1 MITEAS
7 LAYGL
12 IVMFGSSMLCSSAG
26 VGGGS
31 LNVPILYSIIGFDY
45 DTAVIL
51 SLCAL
56 MGNYLLQVLINLD
69 KRHPSDPSAPLIYW
83 DAVLIMLPAELG
95 GANLGVILAKA
106 MPKTIIFV
114 LAMTVL
120 VIAVFFTTKKGLKL
134 YHYESISIQEELEAD
149 EKGDFDEHLS
159 ENGSAYSTLD
169 SKAMKSNATTTPL
182 LSDSMKLA
190 DLHSDA
196 SSELN
201 WPSMVRKGNHARK
214 QPKITIASIIP
225 PYLCCYYRC
234 CTPAPPAKKLGTALR
249 THSMGDSEPSEYA
262 FTDTTD
268 ANEEDLPPVILP
280 WRIIFVIIAVF
291 VLYLVCYV
299 VQKEYDQCSL
309 GNYIC
314 LAIIYILLLIQVLWG
329 LRYLISRADTKHIGP
344 STQLQGEIHWGTQS
358 LIVPLISFAIGI
370 TSALLG
376 IGGGELM
383 GPMLLLLRVSVC
395 ICAVLL
401 GTGAVY
407 RLHCWCFRGD
417 VGFVRTSRLGTCSSC
432 NSLTSYVCLNHALLY
447 THTTP
452 ILAYCRCWPRCP
464 RRPRPS

>member
-1 MITEAS
+1 VRYFGLGFLTLGFNTIALATSASCSPSCAENMVTDAS

-12 IVMFGSSMLCSSAG
+12 VVMFFSSMLCSSAG

-31 LNVPILYSIIGFDY
+31 LNVPILYTIIGFDF

-83 DAVLIMLPAELG
+83 DAVLVMLPAELG

-106 MPKTIIFV
+106 MPKTIIYV

-134 YHYESISIQEELEAD
+134 HHYESISIQEELEAD
-149 EKGDFDEHLS
+149 EKGDYDEQLS
-159 ENGSAYSTLD
+159 ENGSSYSTLD
-169 SKAMKSNATTTPL
+169 SKVMKSSSNNTTTPL

-201 WPSMVRKGNHARK
+201 WPTMVRKANHARK

-225 PYLCCYYRC
+225 SYLCCYYRC
-234 CTPAPPAKKLGTALR
+234 CTGGAAVPKKTPGTALR

-268 ANEEDLPPVILP
+268 AIEEDLPPVILP
-280 WRIIFVIIAVF
+280 WTIIFVIIAVF

-299 VQKEYDQCSL
+299 VQKQYNQCSL

-329 LRYLISRADTKHIGP
+329 LRYLIQRADTKRIGP

-358 LIVPLISFAIGI
+358 LIVPLVSFAIGI

-376 IGGGELM
+376 IGGGERM
-383 GPMLLLLRVSVC
+383 GPMLLLLRVRYRHRQVYC
-395 ICAVLL
+395 YFAVLL
-401 GTGAVY
+401 Y
-407 RLHCWCFRGD
+407 C
-417 VGFVRTSRLGTCSSC
+417 TSRFL
-432 NSLTSYVCLNHALLY
+432 AL
-447 THTTP
+447 
-452 ILAYCRCWPRCP
+452 
-464 RRPRPS
+464 PSVVDWVFELRVF